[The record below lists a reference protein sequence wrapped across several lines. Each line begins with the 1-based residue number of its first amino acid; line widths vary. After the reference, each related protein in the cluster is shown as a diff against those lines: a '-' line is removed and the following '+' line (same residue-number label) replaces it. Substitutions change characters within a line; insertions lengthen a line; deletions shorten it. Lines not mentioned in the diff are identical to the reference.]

1 MYILVEY
8 APYGDLLSYLR
19 TSMASDVLY
28 ENIPNKLGV
37 NNPIQLLTYFAHDI
51 ACGMEFLA
59 LNKVLFCIF
68 CKEANFVLTSNNKE
82 CPYTQNDSRKQW
94 QNIL

>member
-1 MYILVEY
+1 MEY
-8 APYGDLLSYLR
+8 APYGDLLGYLR

-28 ENIPNKLGV
+28 ENIPNRFGV
-37 NNPIQLLTYFAHDI
+37 TNPVQHPSYFAHDI

-68 CKEANFVLTSNNKE
+68 CNLANFVLTSNSKE
-82 CPYTQNDSRKQW
+82 
-94 QNIL
+94 

>member
-8 APYGDLLSYLR
+8 APYGDLLGYLR

-37 NNPIQLLTYFAHDI
+37 NNPIQCLFFYFAHDI

-59 LNKVLFCIF
+59 LNKVFTVHL
-68 CKEANFVLTSNNKE
+68 L
-82 CPYTQNDSRKQW
+82 
-94 QNIL
+94 

>member
-8 APYGDLLSYLR
+8 APYGDLLGYLR
-19 TSMASDVLY
+19 TSMAPDVLY

-37 NNPIQLLTYFAHDI
+37 NNPLQRLNYFAHDI

-68 CKEANFVLTSNNKE
+68 CDQANFVLTFNSKE
-82 CPYTQNDSRKQW
+82 
-94 QNIL
+94 

>member
-8 APYGDLLSYLR
+8 APYGDLLGYLR

-28 ENIPNKLGV
+28 ENIPNKLEV
-37 NNPIQLLTYFAHDI
+37 NNPIQRLNYFAHDI

-59 LNKVLFCIF
+59 LNKVLLCIF
-68 CKEANFVLTSNNKE
+68 CNQANLVLTSKSKE
-82 CPYTQNDSRKQW
+82 RSYTQNDSRKQW